1 MYLFNFLYREFK
13 RYVAYPI
20 LLCIDRNFVNY
31 FCLDFSGRVDIP
43 DRHGYRAEPS
53 DYEVSVVDREP
64 ETLLQRFQRLKGE
77 VAELASD
84 VEKVK
89 ESQQSSEKLLQ
100 VSPADLL
107 QDVSPTRRNN
117 TTTISGASIQYINGY
132 FTRICSNSWDLEIC
146 HFV

>member
-1 MYLFNFLYREFK
+1 MEYW
-13 RYVAYPI
+13 
-20 LLCIDRNFVNY
+20 
-31 FCLDFSGRVDIP
+31 LDFSGRVDVP

-64 ETLLQRFQRLKGE
+64 ETLLQRYQRLKGE

-84 VEKVK
+84 LEKVK

-107 QDVSPTRRNN
+107 QDVSLTR
-117 TTTISGASIQYINGY
+117 
-132 FTRICSNSWDLEIC
+132 
-146 HFV
+146 

>member
-1 MYLFNFLYREFK
+1 MVWY
-13 RYVAYPI
+13 
-20 LLCIDRNFVNY
+20 D
-31 FCLDFSGRVDIP
+31 FCCWCACTDFSDRVDIP

-64 ETLLQRFQRLKGE
+64 ETLLQRYQRLKQE

-89 ESQQSSEKLLQ
+89 ETQQSSEKLLQ

-107 QDVSPTRRNN
+107 QDVRQSR
-117 TTTISGASIQYINGY
+117 
-132 FTRICSNSWDLEIC
+132 
-146 HFV
+146 